1 MRGDWWPCLL
11 SKGHEG
17 LLDGS
22 HHRLGNI
29 YHVTLKT
36 SFHAAGT
43 NGTAD
48 EAGSGGRGVG
58 TSATVDAALS
68 GAGKGAFNLAGAVS
82 IAEATKGLHEAV
94 GLGAGSRVGLLYSNS
109 SSRVNTAG
117 TNGTADEAGSGG
129 RGAGTSATVDAALSG
144 AGKGA
149 FDLAGAVSIAE
160 ATKRLQ
166 KAFALGTGSRVFLG
180 TLDAQILNTSEAATI
195 DSTGYKA
202 AGGGRGRRSSACLGT
217 GSGGAGKGAFNLGGA
232 ISIAKAGNGITEADI
247 LGA

>member
-36 SFHAAGT
+36 SFHA
-43 NGTAD
+43 
-48 EAGSGGRGVG
+48 
-58 TSATVDAALS
+58 
-68 GAGKGAFNLAGAVS
+68 
-82 IAEATKGLHEAV
+82 
-94 GLGAGSRVGLLYSNS
+94 
-109 SSRVNTAG
+109 AG

-232 ISIAKAGNGITEADI
+232 ISIAKAGNGITEADT